1 MNMSTKRLLAIAAFA
16 LASSV
21 TSSAFAHA
29 KLQSSDPQAGSVV
42 ASAPKQVHLKFNEA
56 LEPAF
61 SKITLAGADNKDIPL
76 SAVAVDK
83 QDPSVMTAQLPAL
96 PAGEYRIQWSAMTH
110 DSHKMKGEVPFTVK

>member
-1 MNMSTKRLLAIAAFA
+1 MAIKHILAVAACA

-29 KLQSSDPQAGSVV
+29 KLQSSDPQAGSSI
-42 ASAPKQVHLKFNEA
+42 AGAPKHVRLKFNEA

-61 SKITLAGADNKDIPL
+61 SKITLAGPDNKEIPVT
-76 SAVAVDK
+76 AVAVDK
-83 QDPSVMTAQLPAL
+83 EDPSVMTAQLPAL
-96 PAGEYRIQWSAMTH
+96 PAGAYRIQWSAMTH